1 MCLKHQG
8 AKISLYLY
16 LNRRMSHEA
25 GLPASSG
32 LLENLSGSHQ
42 ALQEAIPQ
50 GDPPDPPANEHQSVL
65 DSPSPA
71 ARLPPRQ
78 PPPSAQPNYTPS
90 QNAILTSLK
99 GENDLLQKQLA
110 SLANKCREQH
120 QELMSLRQHAEKD
133 LLSTKL
139 EMQSRQQPGGI
150 ATDVGRSP
158 PTCLLFGV
166 GDDDHRIGQAEE
178 AAGHTKELTA
188 AKVEVLQLA
197 EAHRALQ
204 SALERSQ
211 SQNVQLGSLLGL
223 SVSDL
228 ALTVEGMTRV
238 LDALEVLQKQLLPS
252 FRPPGREGLLVAG
265 AVSMQQGI
273 PEPRL
278 VHELTDRILQ
288 TIQTIQV
295 GDVCL
300 HSEDQRLTRQE
311 EQVRSERE
319 SLRGQV
325 EQLQSLYSKQI
336 ESLRTQVTTTTA
348 HTIFR

>member
-1 MCLKHQG
+1 
-8 AKISLYLY
+8 
-16 LNRRMSHEA
+16 MSHEA

-65 DSPSPA
+65 DSPSLA
-71 ARLPPRQ
+71 AQ
-78 PPPSAQPNYTPS
+78 
-90 QNAILTSLK
+90 
-99 GENDLLQKQLA
+99 NDLLQKQLA

-139 EMQSRQQPGGI
+139 EMQSRQ
-150 ATDVGRSP
+150 
-158 PTCLLFGV
+158 
-166 GDDDHRIGQAEE
+166 AEE

-188 AKVEVLQLA
+188 AKVEILQLA

-288 TIQTIQV
+288 TIQVGGWVRGVKDRIRQIIQV
-295 GDVCL
+295 GGWYV
-300 HSEDQRLTRQE
+300 
-311 EQVRSERE
+311 
-319 SLRGQV
+319 
-325 EQLQSLYSKQI
+325 
-336 ESLRTQVTTTTA
+336 
-348 HTIFR
+348 